1 MLYIGHGTRKQ
12 CNITYMKRKGTAA
25 LGIEENM
32 VQKGRNIYANT
43 NKHETGRAP
52 HTDKPD
58 GTYNMKF

>member
-1 MLYIGHGTRKQ
+1 
-12 CNITYMKRKGTAA
+12 MKHKGTAA